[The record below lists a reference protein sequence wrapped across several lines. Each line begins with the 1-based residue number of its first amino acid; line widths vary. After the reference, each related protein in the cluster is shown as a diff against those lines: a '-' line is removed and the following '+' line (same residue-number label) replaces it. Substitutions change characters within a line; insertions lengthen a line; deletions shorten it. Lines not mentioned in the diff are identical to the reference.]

1 MVCYLRGVPTF
12 SQAHRLL
19 ELIPY
24 GDSYEIDRL
33 AVSLVVAR
41 LIGGL
46 GNQMFQYA
54 AGRALALRHGAELK
68 LDVSGFDA
76 YKRRRYELGTLS
88 INATV
93 ATDRDLA
100 IFGADAKPR
109 WPLVDRVRRRVRM
122 PGKVRALPVYREPH
136 FHFDPAI
143 ATLRPPVY
151 LDGYWQSERYFSD
164 YAATLRRELVAG
176 VPFDPENATVAARI
190 DAVTAVSLHVRR
202 GDYVDDPKTSR
213 YHGTCSLDYYR
224 RAVEHIAARVG
235 SPHLFVFSDDAQ
247 WTRANLHVDVPTTFV
262 DANPA
267 DRGFRDM
274 QLMSRCRHHVVANSS
289 FSWWGAWLGPSTD
302 KIVVAPKR
310 WFNAGGADTRDLIPA
325 TWVRL

>member
-1 MVCYLRGVPTF
+1 LRPSLRANGIRRHEHTP
-12 SQAHRLL
+12 L
-19 ELIPY
+19 
-24 GDSYEIDRL
+24 DRSI
-33 AVSLVVAR
+33 VSLVIVR

-76 YKRRRYELGTLS
+76 YKRRRYELDALAIRAS
-88 INATV
+88 V
-93 ATDRDLA
+93 ATGTDLA
-100 IFGADAKPR
+100 MFGADARPR
-109 WPLVDRVRRRVRM
+109 SQFAERVRRRLRIHR
-122 PGKVRALPVYREPH
+122 KSRFPVHREPH
-136 FHFDPAI
+136 FQFDPTLAL
-143 ATLRPPVY
+143 LRPPVF
-151 LDGYWQSERYFSD
+151 LDGYWQSEKYFSD
-164 YAATLRRELVAG
+164 CAATLRRELTASA
-176 VPFDPENATVAARI
+176 PFDAANAAVAARI

-202 GDYVDDPKTSR
+202 GDYVDDPKTNR

-224 RAVEHIAARVG
+224 RAIELITARVD
-235 SPHLFVFSDDAQ
+235 SPHVFVFSDDSP
-247 WTRANLHVDVPTTFV
+247 WTRANLRVEGPTTFV

-289 FSWWGAWLGPSTD
+289 FSWWGAWLDPSPD

-310 WFNAGGADTRDLIPA
+310 WFNADDIDTRDLVPA